1 MAARGARCT
10 RREFLWRTA
19 ALGFAAPSLATLL
32 DGCAT
37 ARPSGTPAASGT
49 AGPSSTQAIVPV
61 PTQAT
66 YAGIAPFER
75 LACEACPEGRV
86 RDALL
91 ELAQAVGTTLVFD
104 APRLPADAALAVHVD
119 AGDLPAQ
126 GYRLDVTADGGAAR
140 IEIHGRDDPGAFY
153 GLQSLGQLIA
163 TESGTRGIRIASVR
177 DEPGFPR
184 RGAILDTNQPPT
196 AQDRLAQL
204 DRVRFGARFKM
215 NLLSLPDATPE
226 HSLPDA
232 ALIAFCDAHFI
243 ELLSMVGFKHWL
255 TRTPRAVVK
264 DFLRHQV
271 DLGIR
276 SFSLN
281 WDDIGMSMESD
292 PDALVLDHAEV
303 LNDVYAFLRAL
314 DPSIRVSAT
323 LPPYGGIPGV
333 NLGPGRPDG
342 SGERYL
348 ELMRD
353 RMPDDVTV
361 FWTGDGGIFS
371 HAVTTDGARAYAS
384 AIGHPIALWDNVAMS
399 EARQG
404 MPIIGGD
411 ADLPEAVEAY
421 MGNLAAGLP
430 VTGDETSAADDA
442 KLTLVTALDYA
453 WNPVAYD
460 RDAAMWRAAPW
471 VPSWRGPR
479 PIPSPHPLPIPSV
492 QTLPSG

>member
-1 MAARGARCT
+1 MAVRDAGWT
-10 RREFLWRTA
+10 RREFLRRA
-19 ALGFAAPSLATLL
+19 GALGLAAPSLATILEA
-32 DGCAT
+32 CAGVKQSSV
-37 ARPSGTPAASGT
+37 PSAFATGGPAP
-49 AGPSSTQAIVPV
+49 AGAIVPV
-61 PTQAT
+61 PAQAT
-66 YAGIAPFER
+66 FGGTARFAR

-86 RDALL
+86 QDALL
-91 ELAQAVGTTLVFD
+91 ELAQATGTELVFD
-104 APRLPADAALAVHVD
+104 RPVPPRDAALAIRID

-126 GYRLDVTADGGAAR
+126 AYRLDVTADKGAVR
-140 IEIHGRDDPGAFY
+140 IEVHGRDDPGAFY
-153 GLQSLGQLIA
+153 GIQSLRQLIA
-163 TESGTRGIRIASVR
+163 TDSGVSDVRIASVR
-177 DEPGFPR
+177 DQPGFPR
-184 RGAILDTNQPPT
+184 RGAILDTHQPPT

-204 DRVRFGARFKM
+204 ERVRFGARFKM

-243 ELLSMVGFKHWL
+243 ELLSMAGYRNWL
-255 TRTPRAVVK
+255 TSMPRATLK
-264 DFLRHQV
+264 AFLRRQV

-281 WDDIGMSMESD
+281 WDDIGLSMASN
-292 PDALVLDHAEV
+292 PDLLVRDHAEV
-303 LNDVYAFLRAL
+303 LNDVYGFLRAL
-314 DPSIRVSAT
+314 DPAIRVSVT

-333 NLGPGRPDG
+333 NLGPGQPDG

-371 HAVTTDGARAYAS
+371 HAVTTDGARAYS
-384 AIGHPIALWDNVAMS
+384 QAIGQPIYLWDNVAMS

-411 ADLPEAVEAY
+411 ADLADAVDAY

-430 VTGDETSAADDA
+430 VTGDDTAAADDA

-453 WNPVAYD
+453 WNPAAYD
-460 RDAAMWRAAPW
+460 PEAAMWRAAPH
-471 VPSWRGPR
+471 VPNWRGPR
-479 PIPSPHPLPIPSV
+479 PIPSPHPV
-492 QTLPSG
+492 